1 MSNSDT
7 PQSTPDSPDRTVM
20 PPDILSLPP
29 QETATAGGRQRR
41 RRSWRGLLLLL
52 VSMASVCGLFYW
64 WWHTRIDVT
73 TDNAYVVGNITPIAS
88 GVSGQVVTLF
98 VDDNMIVQPGDPIA
112 QIDPVPFQMQ
122 VDQALADYK
131 QAGYDAEAAD
141 VMVQYTTDERKSFLE
156 GAQARRNEA
165 EQAVNAAEIGVRTH
179 RELLQKDENLLASL
193 KDQLPGLVAL
203 RDNARFYFERFKS
216 LAATGD
222 ISVQEKDNREAAYR
236 EAEAKLASLRSN
248 ILAAE
253 RQVQASAFQLSES
266 EVRLTQSRRMKD
278 NTQASLGQAVAA
290 QMQPKVAVN
299 TAAAL
304 RNKKMQ
310 AEVKLRLAILNLS
323 NTLIRAP
330 QAGIISRRTIQLGQT
345 VEAHKPFLSIVPL
358 DLDNVW
364 VVANLREEQMARV
377 RVGQAVTIVV
387 DAIPDRTFEGWV
399 ESVAGGTG
407 SVFSLFPPD
416 NATGNFVRV
425 VQRLSIR
432 VRFNDKENDQNRIRP
447 GLSSRIRI
455 DTTRYV
461 RSSLHKW

>member
-1 MSNSDT
+1 MSNSET
-7 PQSTPDSPDRTVM
+7 PQSTPNSPDRTVT
-20 PPDILSLPP
+20 PPDILPP
-29 QETATAGGRQRR
+29 SATATGSGGPRR

-52 VSMASVCGLFYW
+52 VVVASICGLAYW
-64 WWHTRIDVT
+64 WWQTRIDVT

-88 GVSGQVVTLF
+88 RVSGQVVTLF
-98 VDDNMIVQPGDPIA
+98 IDDNMIVQPGDPIA

-131 QAGYDAEAAD
+131 QAGYDADAAD
-141 VMVQYTTDERKSFLE
+141 VMVHYTTDERKSFLE
-156 GAQARRNEA
+156 GARARRDEA
-165 EQAVNAAEIGVRTH
+165 EQAINAAEIGVRTH

-203 RDNARFYFERFKS
+203 RDNARFYYERFKS

-222 ISVQEKDNREAAYR
+222 IPIQEKDNREAAFR

-253 RQVQASAFQLSES
+253 RQVQASAYQLNES

-278 NTQASLGQAVAA
+278 NTQASVGQAVAA
-290 QMQPKVAVN
+290 QLQPQVATN

-304 RNKKMQ
+304 RNKKLQ
-310 AEVKLRLAILNLS
+310 AEAKLQLAILNLS

-345 VEAHKPFLSIVPL
+345 VEANKPFLSIVPL

-364 VVANLREEQMARV
+364 VIANMREEQMARV

-387 DAIPDRTFEGWV
+387 DAISDRTFEGWV

-432 VRFNDKENDQNRIRP
+432 VRFSDKENDQNRIRP

-455 DTTRYV
+455 DTNRYV
-461 RSSLHKW
+461 RTSRHKW